1 MSMMMK
7 LINAA
12 AGQSVGDEVYF
23 VKLHTNEFRLAK
35 IDFDAG
41 TITYGPNKSDGT
53 YGDPNSGGNQAQPDT
68 MGNYATTSHSN
79 GSSIVGDDGYLYSIG
94 RTDLDNQYSSAVGS
108 TAFIMRWNLRT
119 LTPDP
124 GFLYNVLWRNNS
136 TAIQYPHN
144 MFYHTPS
151 KTISVIGVVD
161 VDTNL
166 HAVAHTFKVDPWPST
181 PIDAMSSGRYHSTSN
196 PNGRHMGTFIQPD
209 SNQGQVIS
217 VYSSGGTGLTSG
229 RLHTFGN
236 GKDQLGITT
245 EKGSW
250 GKTSDYMSFKR
261 AYNYPYGITYSPE
274 VYNVGS
280 GSFQFET
287 TSSENPFLEMSGT
300 PIPGN
305 SWGSNANWKS
315 HNNNGSTN
323 YGIVNIWY
331 RPGRDTAGIHKTP
344 GMYYV
349 QSRDGYFYMF
359 AEGSTK
365 AEVYDDF
372 DTGGTSVGGYRY
384 TLLDNGI
391 IVRPYSSGANPSNG
405 YTERGI
411 KIFDID
417 NRVRGVAP
425 GGQTVTGGYRDQ
437 SFQHTPSD
445 PQSEYIP
452 LSKNPN
458 DKHVEKVVQTKSGRI
473 FCVLYDENSSEMPPN
488 GGFRMIEVFISDPD
502 PNNFGR
508 RSVSY
513 GDSKAFANEIISS
526 SGSMTNTLVGNMP
539 TAKISTANT
548 TAAVKTRFSDVGSAF
563 IQDTPTDAIY
573 IRENTHLYAINP
585 NTRSNITSYDFA
597 NQGVSG
603 YTNATNIDPSTDNL
617 PSNARPSWGSELG
630 RSPTGRFVEGENAT
644 TNFESHSNT
653 GYGDVEGNTTYDLIY
668 GDDTRLYM
676 ALKMNVEHYPTAVY
690 GGVTTYQDIDGT
702 HCLIRF
708 HTGKDGT
715 TIVCGERGPHPNEY
729 DNLRYHPNGT
739 AGNTG
744 SGSSYANYL
753 GYGQREYY
761 YFGLLNNHT
770 MSSLNEHGP
779 RASDVLGGNGGMFS
793 GVNLMYDNRR
803 NNVWVVGRRDH
814 QNCNNPDGRTNYS
827 KMIAVSVGDYG
838 PDLYNPKYQSWPGT
852 RSSFINSEPILAN
865 LNSPGTMYGRID
877 NVASS
882 QGLEPFNNDGG
893 TSTSS
898 KVWINSANYS
908 NSDTPNGF
916 ELKGIISGQAINV
929 TMNGRTDSYNDEYHP
944 TLPNRGS
951 QLYFSGMTNDP
962 RPYDTGSQT
971 YPPSINTPQNW
982 QSPLGENRIG
992 AVPCKYQGTSGYYI
1006 GGFYGG
1012 AFTPEPGYG
1021 LSNRNHNPAQNYN
1034 QSQQAQHLY
1043 HARIK
1048 LKTNQTTS
1056 ITTDNNEEGIRCVW
1070 YYKGA
1075 FHGVTTY
1082 NEGTY
1087 VYMPEPEHGYNDEG
1101 NTPSPNDN
1109 TNTVTH
1115 YVSQCESG
1123 QNSYNNVIGG
1133 QNTKIGTAEGCRNA
1147 DWAAC
1152 LAPGGILCIPKQ
1164 DSGYN
1169 NAGFLTIN
1177 LGTRQIINTNGN
1189 PPPLLGGEPFVAPS
1203 SLNPNGR
1210 QIKQMVVTSTGKIWA
1225 ILDYENPSASTL
1237 QFRILQVVFNSN
1249 YSSVTWSGGLYT
1261 SQASNA
1267 NSGHVKFYRTV
1278 CGNMPQ
1284 SKMEWDAV

>member
-1 MSMMMK
+1 MSGMFK
-7 LINAA
+7 LLNAA

-23 VKLHTNEFRLAK
+23 VKLHTNTFQLAK

-53 YGDPNSGGNQAQPDT
+53 YGDPTSGGNNAQPVT
-68 MGNYATTSHSN
+68 MGNHATAGHSN
-79 GSSIVGDDGYLYSIG
+79 GSSIVGDDGYLYSFG

-124 GFLYNVLWRNNS
+124 GFLYNILWRNDS
-136 TAIQYPHN
+136 SAIQHPHQ

-151 KTISVIGVVD
+151 KTITIVGAVEGVS
-161 VDTNL
+161 TS
-166 HAVAHTFKVDPWPST
+166 AIAHSFKIDPWPST
-181 PIDAMSSGRYHSTSN
+181 PIDAMSSGIYHSTSN
-196 PNGRHMGTFIQPD
+196 SNGRHMGTFLTPS
-209 SNQGQVIS
+209 SNQGQHVAITS
-217 VYSSGGTGLTSG
+217 NTSYSG
-229 RLHTFGN
+229 RLNIFGN
-236 GKDQLGITT
+236 GKDQIGVST
-245 EKGSW
+245 EKGSLQQS
-250 GKTSDYMSFKR
+250 SDHMSFKR
-261 AYNYPYGITYSPE
+261 AYSSNVGVSYSPE

-287 TSSENPFLEMSGT
+287 TSSENPFLEMTGA

-305 SWGSNANWKS
+305 DWQSSVSWRM
-315 HNNNGSTN
+315 HTNNGSTN
-323 YGIVNIWY
+323 HGIVNVWY
-331 RPGRDTAGIHKTP
+331 RPGRDAAGIHKTP
-344 GMYYV
+344 GVYYV
-349 QSRDGYFYMF
+349 QSRDQGFYVF
-359 AEGSTK
+359 TEGSTK

-372 DTGGTSVGGYRY
+372 DTGGTAVGGYRY

-391 IVRPYSSGANPSNG
+391 IVRPYWSGANPSNG
-405 YTERGI
+405 YTGRGI

-458 DKHVEKVVQTKSGRI
+458 DKHVEKVVQTKSGRT

-513 GDSKAFANEIISS
+513 GDSKAFTNEIITSL
-526 SGSMTNTLVGNMP
+526 GSMTNTLVGNMP

-585 NTRSNITSYDFA
+585 NTRSNITSHDFA

-603 YTNATNIDPSTDNL
+603 LTNATNIDPSTLTTIPQWN
-617 PSNARPSWGSELG
+617 SEEG
-630 RSPTGRFVEGENAT
+630 RSPTGHFVEGSGAT
-644 TNFESHSNT
+644 TSFDSLSG

-676 ALKMNVEHYPTAVY
+676 ALKMNVEHFPTSAY
-690 GGVTTYQDIDGT
+690 AGVTGYHDIDGT

-708 HTGKDGT
+708 HTGKDGNS
-715 TIVCGERGPHPNEY
+715 IVCGERGPHPNEY
-729 DNLRYHPNGT
+729 DNLRYHPQGT
-739 AGNTG
+739 SPSN
-744 SGSSYANYL
+744 ANYL

-770 MSSLNEHGP
+770 QSTINYQGP
-779 RASDVLGGNGGMFS
+779 KATNVQGGNGGMFS
-793 GVNLMYDNRR
+793 GVNLMYDNKR

-814 QNCNNPDGRTNYS
+814 QNCNNPDGRINYS
-827 KMIAVSVGDYG
+827 KMIAVPVGSYG

-852 RSSFINSEPILAN
+852 QSTFINNQPTLAN
-865 LNSPGTMYGRID
+865 MTAPSALYGQTG
-877 NVASS
+877 NVATS
-882 QGLEPFNNDGG
+882 QAYEIFNDDGG
-893 TSTSS
+893 TNTVTGI
-898 KVWINSANYS
+898 KWLNSHNH
-908 NSDTPNGF
+908 NGSDTPNGF
-916 ELKGIISGQAINV
+916 EARGVISGQAINV
-929 TMNGRTDSYNDEYHP
+929 TMNGKTDTYNDAYDP

-951 QLYFSGMTNDP
+951 QLYFSGMSNDP
-962 RPYDTGSQT
+962 RPYNTGSQT
-971 YPPSINTPQNW
+971 YPPSIQRAGTSYV
-982 QSPLGENRIG
+982 SPLGENRIG
-992 AVPCKYQGTSGYYI
+992 AVPFKHQSYI
-1006 GGFYGG
+1006 GQLANHGIH
-1012 AFTPEPGYG
+1012 EPGYRN
-1021 LSNRNHNPAQNYN
+1021 SNRNHNTSNTAQQNSN
-1034 QSQQAQHLY
+1034 AAGLNHHLY

-1123 QNSYNNVIGG
+1123 QNSYNNRIYGNNVRL
-1133 QNTKIGTAEGCRNA
+1133 GTAEGCKNA

-1152 LAPGGILCIPKQ
+1152 VAPGGILCIPKQ

-1169 NAGFLTIN
+1169 KAGFIGVN
-1177 LGTRQIINTNGN
+1177 LGTRDILNRSGAPIEQG
-1189 PPPLLGGEPFVAPS
+1189 LPFEAPS
-1203 SLNPNGR
+1203 SVNPNNK

-1225 ILDYENPSASTL
+1225 LLDYENPSASTL

>member
-12 AGQSVGDEVYF
+12 AGQSVGDEIYF
-23 VKLHTNEFRLAK
+23 VNMTTNTLRLAK

-41 TITYGPNKSDGT
+41 TLTYGPNNQGT
-53 YGDPNSGGNQAQPDT
+53 YGDPDTGGNNAQPDT
-68 MGNYATTSHSN
+68 FGHYSYSSNSN
-79 GSSIVGDDGYLYSIG
+79 GSSIVGDDGYLYSIA
-94 RTDLDNQYSSAVGS
+94 RTDLDNQYPDAKGG
-108 TAFIMRWNLRT
+108 TAIIMRWNLRT

-124 GFLYNVLWRNNS
+124 GFFYNVLYRNDS
-136 TAIQYPHN
+136 SAIQHPQTA
-144 MFYHTPS
+144 FYHAPS
-151 KTISVIGVVD
+151 KTITVIGWVELPG
-161 VDTNL
+161 T

-181 PIDAMSSGRYHSTSN
+181 AIDAMGSGRYHSTLN
-196 PNGRHMGTFIQPD
+196 PNGRHMGTFLRPE
-209 SNQGQVIS
+209 SNQGQTYALSNSATNSYERFQVFS
-217 VYSSGGTGLTSG
+217 
-229 RLHTFGN
+229 N
-236 GKDQLGITT
+236 GKDQIGVTT
-245 EKGSW
+245 EYGSIQ
-250 GKTSDYMSFKR
+250 SSSNPMSFKR
-261 AYNYPYGITYSPE
+261 AYTHPSGLNYNVSYSPE

-280 GSFQFET
+280 GNFGFEG
-287 TSSENPFLEMSGT
+287 TSPENPFLEMTGT
-300 PIPGN
+300 PIPGYGYQSGK
-305 SWGSNANWKS
+305 SWKR

-323 YGIVNIWY
+323 HGLVNVWY
-331 RPGRDTAGIHKTP
+331 RPGRDNAGIHKTP
-344 GMYYV
+344 GVYYI
-349 QSRDGYFYMF
+349 QNADGGFYTLT
-359 AEGSTK
+359 EGSTK
-365 AEVYDDF
+365 PESYDDLG
-372 DTGGTSVGGYRY
+372 DPSSYSRNYKY
-384 TLLDNGI
+384 TLLDNGLL
-391 IVRPYSSGANPSNG
+391 VRPYSSGQNPSNG
-405 YTERGI
+405 YTEHGI
-411 KIFDID
+411 KIADID
-417 NRVRGVAP
+417 NRVRGVVP
-425 GGQTVTGGYRDQ
+425 GGYTVHGDYYDQ

-458 DKHVEKVVQTKSGRI
+458 NKYFEKIVQTKSGRI
-473 FCVLYDENSSEMPPN
+473 FGVLYYETASELPPN
-488 GGFRMIEVFISDPD
+488 GGTRVIEIFISDPD

-513 GDSKAFANEIISS
+513 GDSKIFTTNMAA
-526 SGSMTNTLVGNMP
+526 SGSQAQTLVGNMP
-539 TAKISTANT
+539 TAKISTANA
-548 TAAVKTRFSDVGSAF
+548 TAAVKTRFSDVGTAF

-597 NQGVSG
+597 NQGISG
-603 YTNATNIDPSTDNL
+603 LTNATNIDPSTD
-617 PSNARPSWGSELG
+617 STGHARPSWGSEQG
-630 RSPTGRFVEGENAT
+630 RSPTGRFVEGEHAT
-644 TNFESHSNT
+644 SDFESSSNS
-653 GYGDVEGNTTYDLIY
+653 GMGDVEGNTTYDLIY

-676 ALKMNVEHYPTAVY
+676 AIKMDVEHYPTSSY
-690 GGVTTYQDIDGT
+690 GGQYGYQDIEGT
-702 HCLIRF
+702 HCLVRF

-739 AGNTG
+739 NAAAST
-744 SGSSYANYL
+744 YANRL
-753 GYGQREYY
+753 AYGQREYY
-761 YFGLLNNHT
+761 YFGLLNNHNMT
-770 MSSLNEHGP
+770 SMNNHGP
-779 RASDVLGGNGGMFS
+779 RGGDLQGGLGGMFS
-793 GVNLMYDNRR
+793 GINLMYDNKR

-814 QNCNNPDGRTNYS
+814 LNCNNPDGRVNYS
-827 KMIAVSVGDYG
+827 KMIAVPVGTIG
-838 PDLYNPKYQSWPGT
+838 PDLYNPKYQGWPGT
-852 RSSFINSEPILAN
+852 QGYVNNEPVLAN
-865 LNSPGTMYGRID
+865 LNIQGPVYGQIGWIG
-877 NVASS
+877 SS
-882 QGLEPFNNDGG
+882 QASEQFNDDGG
-893 TSTSS
+893 LSNSGRR
-898 KVWINSANYS
+898 WMNSANYA

-916 ELKGIISGQAINV
+916 EMRGVISGQAINV
-929 TMNGRTDSYNDEYHP
+929 TINGRTDSYNDEHDP
-944 TLPNRGS
+944 TTKNKGS
-951 QLYFSGMTNDP
+951 QVYFSGMTNDP
-962 RPYDTGSQT
+962 RPYNTGSQT
-971 YPPSINTPQNW
+971 YPPSINRAGTAHV
-982 QSPLGENRIG
+982 SPLGENRIG
-992 AVPCKYQGTSGYYI
+992 AVPFKFHSNGVNNELRH
-1006 GGFYGG
+1006 
-1012 AFTPEPGYG
+1012 EPGYG
-1021 LSNRNHNPAQNYN
+1021 YSNRNHNPAQNTTLTTQN
-1034 QSQQAQHLY
+1034 QHLY

-1056 ITTDNNEEGIRCVW
+1056 VTADNNEEGIRCVW

-1087 VYMPEPEHGYNDEG
+1087 VYMPEPEHGYNNDINGSGQG
-1101 NTPSPNDN
+1101 NTASPNDN
-1109 TNTVTH
+1109 INTITH

-1123 QNSYNNVIGG
+1123 QNSYNSVIGG
-1133 QNTKIGTAEGCRNA
+1133 QNTKIGTAEGCKNA

-1249 YSSVTWSGGLYT
+1249 HTSVTWSGGLYT
-1261 SQASNA
+1261 SQASNS

>member
-12 AGQSVGDEVYF
+12 AGQSVGDEIYF
-23 VKLHTNEFRLAK
+23 VNMTTNTFQLAK
-35 IDFDAG
+35 FDFDAG
-41 TITYGPNKSDGT
+41 TLTYGPNKSDGT
-53 YGDPNSGGNQAQPDT
+53 YGDPNPGGNNAQPD
-68 MGNYATTSHSN
+68 NLSHYSYSSQSN
-79 GSSIVGDDGYLYSIG
+79 GSSFVGDDGYLYSIG
-94 RTDLDNQYSSAVGS
+94 QTSLSNQYSSAVGK
-108 TAFIMRWNLRT
+108 TGILMRWNLRT

-124 GFLYNVLWRNNS
+124 GFFYNVLYRNDSN
-136 TAIQYPHN
+136 AYQYPQTL
-144 MFYHTPS
+144 FYHTPT
-151 KTISVIGVVD
+151 KTITVIGWVEYVG
-161 VDTNL
+161 N
-166 HAVAHTFKVDPWPST
+166 HAHAHTFKVDPWPST
-181 PIDAMSSGRYHSTSN
+181 PIDAMGSGIYHSTSN
-196 PNGRHMGTFIQPD
+196 PNGRHMGTFLRPE
-209 SNQGQVIS
+209 SNEGDHDALHISGLNQSAGQQ
-217 VYSSGGTGLTSG
+217 
-229 RLHTFGN
+229 RLQVFSN
-236 GKDQLGITT
+236 GKDQIGISTMY
-245 EKGSW
+245 GSNSAS
-250 GKTSDYMSFKR
+250 SDSMSFKR
-261 AYNYPYGITYSPE
+261 AYVAPYGVSYSPE

-280 GSFQFET
+280 GNFQFET
-287 TSSENPFLEMSGT
+287 TSSENPFLEMTGS
-300 PIPGN
+300 PIPGDDW
-305 SWGSNANWKS
+305 SRKTWKS

-323 YGIVNIWY
+323 YGIVNVWY
-331 RPGRDTAGIHKTP
+331 RPGRDNAGIHKTP
-344 GMYYV
+344 GIYYV
-349 QSRDGYFYMF
+349 QSRDASFYTF
-359 AEGSTK
+359 TEGSTK
-365 AEVYDDF
+365 TEQYHSFDDV
-372 DTGGTSVGGYRY
+372 GTYSYGHKY
-384 TLLDNGI
+384 TLLDNGL
-391 IVRPYSSGANPSNG
+391 IVRGYNSGQNPSNG
-405 YTERGI
+405 YTPMGI
-411 KIFDID
+411 KVMDID
-417 NRVRGVAP
+417 NRVRGVVP
-425 GGQTVTGGYRDQ
+425 GSYTVHGDYYDQ

-458 DKHVEKVVQTKSGRI
+458 NKYIEKVVQTKSGRT
-473 FCVLYDENSSEMPPN
+473 FGVLYAENASELPPN
-488 GGFRMIEVFISDPD
+488 GGTRIIEIFISDPD

-513 GDSKAFANEIISS
+513 GDSKIF
-526 SGSMTNTLVGNMP
+526 SGSQVATSGSQSATLVGNMP
-539 TAKISTANT
+539 TAKISTANA
-548 TAAVKTRFSDVGSAF
+548 TAAVKTRFSDTGNAF

-617 PSNARPSWGSELG
+617 PSNARPQWNGELG

-644 TNFESHSNT
+644 TTFDSHSNT

-676 ALKMNVEHYPTAVY
+676 ALKMNVEHYPTSSY
-690 GGVTTYQDIDGT
+690 GGQYGYQDIDGT

-715 TIVCGERGPHPNEY
+715 TIVCGEHGPHPNEY
-729 DNLRYHPNGT
+729 ANLRVHPNGT
-739 AGNTG
+739 RTSAA
-744 SGSSYANYL
+744 SFANYL
-753 GYGQREYY
+753 AYGQREYY
-761 YFGLLNNHT
+761 YFGLLNNHS
-770 MSSLNEHGP
+770 MSSMNHHGP
-779 RASDVLGGNGGMFS
+779 RASDIQGGNGGMFS
-793 GVNLMYDNRR
+793 GVNLMYDNKR

-827 KMIAVSVGDYG
+827 KMIAVPVGDIG
-838 PDLYNPKYQSWPGT
+838 ADLMQANYQSWPGT
-852 RSSFINSEPILAN
+852 RSSYINSEPILAN
-865 LNSPGTMYGRID
+865 LTAPSALYGQTGNI
-877 NVASS
+877 NTS
-882 QGLEPFNNDGG
+882 QAQNTFLNDGANAG
-893 TSTSS
+893 YD
-898 KVWINSANYS
+898 KIWMNSANYS

-916 ELKGIISGQAINV
+916 EMRGIISGQAINV
-929 TMNGRTDSYNDEYHP
+929 TMNGKTDTYNDAYDP
-944 TLPNRGS
+944 TTKNKGS

-962 RPYDTGSQT
+962 RPYSTGSQT
-971 YPPSINTPQNW
+971 HPPQINRSSTSYV
-982 QSPLGENRIG
+982 SPLGENRIG
-992 AVPCKYQGTSGYYI
+992 AVPFKHQSYTGYNSHGI
-1006 GGFYGG
+1006 N
-1012 AFTPEPGYG
+1012 EPGYKN
-1021 LSNRNHNPAQNYN
+1021 SNRNHNPSLTTLQNSN
-1034 QSQQAQHLY
+1034 TSVHQHLY

-1082 NEGTY
+1082 NDGTY
-1087 VYMPEPEHGYNDEG
+1087 VYMPEPEHGYNNEG

-1109 TNTVTH
+1109 INTVTH

-1123 QNSYNNVIGG
+1123 QNTYNNRIYAYNVRV
-1133 QNTKIGTAEGCRNA
+1133 GTAEGCKNA

-1152 LAPGGILCIPKQ
+1152 VAPGGILCIPKQ
-1164 DSGYN
+1164 DSGYAK
-1169 NAGFLTIN
+1169 AGFIGVN
-1177 LGTRQIINTNGN
+1177 LGTRDILNRSGA
-1189 PPPLLGGEPFVAPS
+1189 PLEQGLPFEAPS

-1225 ILDYENPSASTL
+1225 LLDYENPSASTL